1 MNMKRNILFTII
13 LIGATMLFSSC
24 HHETELEK
32 VVRQANKKCPIIITD
47 GMRLDSIIISNQA
60 IKQSGNQALTYYV
73 TMFGIYEEDW
83 MKDVVEANLAGLDD
97 RQVSALLTQGLKD
110 DPQFEKLLQESD
122 CDLSLVL
129 QYSDGRQA
137 KTFDISTQEFNQS
150 GEQELTM
157 DIIRRDVQNSNA
169 ACPMEITQ
177 GITMQSVTLDEPEL
191 SDNQALRHSSNPSL
205 TYVFRI
211 AGDGITPESVD
222 RSLLEDLQK
231 SIAADLNDNPSMR
244 IYRENNVTIKYN
256 FENNKGEKL
265 YGFEF

>member
-1 MNMKRNILFTII
+1 MRLSTINSQLSIL
-13 LIGATMLFSSC
+13 LAAACCLLSSC

-47 GMRLDSIIISNQA
+47 GMRLDSITISNQA
-60 IKQSGNQALTYYV
+60 IEQSSNQALTYYV
-73 TMFGIYEEDW
+73 TMFGIYEEEW

-137 KTFDISTQEFNQS
+137 KTFDISTQEFDQS

-169 ACPMEITQ
+169 ACPMEIAQ
-177 GITMQSVTLDEPEL
+177 GITMQSVTLDDEET
-191 SDNQALRHSSNPSL
+191 AV

-211 AGDGITPESVD
+211 GGEGITPESVD
-222 RSLLEDLQK
+222 RSLLEGLQA
-231 SIAADLNDNPSMR
+231 SISADLETNPAMR
-244 IYRENNVTIKYN
+244 IYRDNGISIKYI
-256 FENNKGEKL
+256 FENEDGVEL
-265 YGFEF
+265 YSFEF

>member
-1 MNMKRNILFTII
+1 MKLSIFNFQLSIL
-13 LIGATMLFSSC
+13 LVAACCLLSSC

-73 TMFGIYEEDW
+73 TMFGIYEEEW
-83 MKDVVEANLAGLDD
+83 MKDVVEANLEGLDD
-97 RQVSALLTQGLKD
+97 RQVSALLAQGLKD
-110 DPQFEKLLQESD
+110 DPQFERILKQSD

-129 QYSDGRQA
+129 QYADGRQV
-137 KTFDISTQEFNQS
+137 KCFDIDPEADATDGNSA
-150 GEQELTM
+150 TM

-169 ACPMEITQ
+169 ACPMEIAQ
-177 GITMQSVTLDEPEL
+177 GITMQSVTLDDEET
-191 SDNQALRHSSNPSL
+191 AV

-211 AGDGITPESVD
+211 GGEGITPESVD
-222 RSLLEDLQK
+222 RSLLEGLQA
-231 SIAADLNDNPSMR
+231 SISADLETNPAMR
-244 IYRENNVTIKYN
+244 IYRDNGVTIRYR
-256 FENNKGEKL
+256 FENVKGEEL